1 VLWIGTGHLSQL
13 GPALTEIALPEVE
26 CSLGQTEYPDGDRE
40 GRPCLPDHLLR
51 ASTEPDQQP
60 EEDPLHKSREPP
72 EVWTKGLS
80 QEVAREGVPRE
91 GPPRKELLK
100 EVVRDEALRDH
111 ALRDGLLEE
120 ALRDEAVR
128 DEAVREGP
136 LKEVVRDEALR
147 DGLLEEALR
156 DQALREGQTFGLL
169 QQLAMKGLDH
179 HLTLTQVKE
188 TFSESLG
195 SEPS

>member
-1 VLWIGTGHLSQL
+1 MLWIGTGHLSQL

-120 ALRDEAVR
+120 ALRD
-128 DEAVREGP
+128 
-136 LKEVVRDEALR
+136 
-147 DGLLEEALR
+147 
-156 DQALREGQTFGLL
+156 QALREGQTFGLL